1 MLEEDIYQT
10 TLDRYGIEV
19 DEKESPIDRFLRMIK
34 EGGSKKH
41 YHLRHPSTDEL
52 EMPVPEEEVV
62 PGPLG
67 YVSGNSKST
76 IHRVLMSDGNTKVYG
91 CFGCGRGYIRF

>member
-19 DEKESPIDRFLRMIK
+19 AEKESPIDRFLRMIK

-41 YHLRHPSTDEL
+41 PLRHPFTDEL

-76 IHRVLMSDGNTKVYG
+76 IHRVFTSDGIKVYG
-91 CFGCGRGYIRF
+91 CFGCGKGYIRY